1 MNMINNKHMLTQL
14 YKNTQ
19 LFDNKTQVA
28 IYFRIQFST

>member
-1 MNMINNKHMLTQL
+1 MFNNKLLLTQL
-14 YKNTQ
+14 YENTQ